1 MLRKPLV
8 GFFSS
13 ALPVP
18 PVSFLVSSPF
28 AVHSARKAA
37 GIGQREARERRER
50 GWKKGKNESHVQSE
64 TKVKNKKRRTYHTV
78 YTIYIYIYRGRGG
91 RKNEKRDV
99 AAIGREFHSSAN
111 QEGVAG
117 HDQLFVR
124 RGGGEKKKRCKK
136 SPLQSLSWPK

>member
-50 GWKKGKNESHVQSE
+50 GWKKGKNESHVQSDE
-64 TKVKNKKRRTYHTV
+64 GEKQKEENVSHC
-78 YTIYIYIYRGRGG
+78 IHYIYIYRGRGG